1 MFTDPSLA
9 TDSRPLS
16 DKLDKAEMVI
26 EGTADD
32 AMKVDIG
39 KLRFQIC

>member
-1 MFTDPSLA
+1 MFTDTSLA

-39 KLRFQIC
+39 KTRFLIC